1 MYNRNM
7 ERIWKL
13 WVNNLWGIKEKSK
26 RIYRKFI
33 GIEIDPEYHK
43 ISMDRLNGILA
54 NGQISF
60 DTDIN
65 KIQ

>member
-13 WVNNLWGIKEKSK
+13 WVNNLWVIKEKSK

-33 GIEIDPEYHK
+33 GIEIDLEYHK

>member
-13 WVNNLWGIKEKSK
+13 WVNNLWIIKEKSK